1 MKLLI
6 VDDEELIRLKL
17 KHIASHPSLH
27 FHSIETATN
36 VFEALDSIKKE
47 VPAVILS
54 DIRMPQKSGLDLAR
68 YIHEQNLPSKII
80 LITGFSDFEYAKAGI
95 AYQVFDYILKPVD
108 EDGTVSVIHK
118 ALHQYMEEQKHQELY
133 QSFQNYYASHQ
144 EDIRRQII
152 QRLLFHPL
160 SLEPKKFMNHMA
172 LLDFPFHHYE
182 LNRLPPSVQE

>member
-80 LITGFSDFEYAKAGI
+80 LITGFSDFFQLLALLQLRKGI
-95 AYQVFDYILKPVD
+95 ALQDAGGVHMVN
-108 EDGTVSVIHK
+108 DGSV
-118 ALHQYMEEQKHQELY
+118 
-133 QSFQNYYASHQ
+133 
-144 EDIRRQII
+144 R
-152 QRLLFHPL
+152 
-160 SLEPKKFMNHMA
+160 
-172 LLDFPFHHYE
+172 
-182 LNRLPPSVQE
+182 